1 MSKLQTFVVIASC
14 ALLAGCSISIPADPD
29 GTLERVTDGTLR
41 VGASQNSPWVEI
53 PDDKEPQGKEPDL
66 IRNFAT
72 GLGAEVKWSESGEE
86 QLFEAL
92 KRGDLDMVIG
102 GFTDQTPW
110 TEYGAVT
117 RPYTEEQQDDTTKK
131 HVMVVRMGENAF
143 QVELEKFLLKEVE
156 AP

>member
-1 MSKLQTFVVIASC
+1 MSKLQTFAVIASC
-14 ALLAGCSISIPADPD
+14 ALLAGCSLSIPADPE

-41 VGASQNSPWVEI
+41 VGASHNPPWVET
-53 PDDKEPQGKEPDL
+53 PGDKEPQGKEPEL
-66 IRNFAT
+66 IRNFAA
-72 GLGAEVKWSESGEE
+72 GLGAEVEWSESGEE
-86 QLFEAL
+86 QLFDAL
-92 KRGDLDMVIG
+92 KRGDLDLVIG

-117 RPYTEEQQDDTTKK
+117 RPYTEEQRSNTTKK

>member
-1 MSKLQTFVVIASC
+1 M
-14 ALLAGCSISIPADPD
+14 
-29 GTLERVTDGTLR
+29 
-41 VGASQNSPWVEI
+41 
-53 PDDKEPQGKEPDL
+53 
-66 IRNFAT
+66 
-72 GLGAEVKWSESGEE
+72 KWSESGEE